1 MLKDSLPQFVREMK
15 EMSELLKVDQSEI
28 NRLLCSIEDMIRQF
42 YISSAT
48 YSIDDWEQEFSIEK
62 NSTLT
67 RNQRRAQL
75 LGKLN
80 TRTPATVKML
90 ENLVLKT
97 LGADKV
103 EIREIPQEYRF
114 EIYVQSGYLVENM
127 DIAAAA
133 VYKARPA
140 HLGYAFVNRIL
151 RENKKKIYIAAVGK
165 TFKTTE
171 GDVDTNGICIDQGW
185 SKAAGRTFY

>member
-15 EMSELLKVDQSEI
+15 EMSALLKVDQAEI
-28 NRLLCSIEDMIRQF
+28 DRMLRYIEDTIRQF

-48 YSIDDWEQEFSIEK
+48 YSIDDWEREFSIEK
-62 NSTLT
+62 NRTLT
-67 RNQRRAQL
+67 RSQRRAQL

-103 EIREIPQEYRF
+103 EIREIYEEYRF

-127 DIAAAA
+127 GIADAA
-133 VYKARPA
+133 VYRARPA
-140 HLGYAFVNRIL
+140 HLGYEFVNRII
-151 RENKKKIYIAAVGK
+151 REDNKKIYAAVVGR

-171 GDVDTNGICIDQGW
+171 GDVDTGGICVDESRGR
-185 SKAAGRTFY
+185 AAGETYC

>member
-1 MLKDSLPQFVREMK
+1 MLKDSLPRFVREMK
-15 EMSELLKVDQSEI
+15 EMSKLLQVDQAEI
-28 NRLLCSIEDMIRQF
+28 DRLVQYIEEMIRQF

-48 YSIDDWEQEFSIEK
+48 YSIDDWEREFSIGR

-103 EIREIPQEYRF
+103 EIMEIPSEYRF

-127 DIAAAA
+127 GIADAA

-140 HLGYAFVNRIL
+140 HLGYEFVNRII
-151 RENKKKIYIAAVGK
+151 REDKKKIYVAVVGK

-171 GDVDTNGICIDQGW
+171 GDVDTDGICID
-185 SKAAGRTFY
+185 